1 MVEKVVVKAGVRM
14 GRTVPLFIGGVVLV
28 VAKDDGGGG
37 GVGGSGG
44 GNGGR
49 RWRWSGLYV
58 NSSCLQATIFIG
70 LLPSKV

>member
-1 MVEKVVVKAGVRM
+1 MVEKVVVNEGVRM
-14 GRTVPLFIGGVVLV
+14 GRTVLLFIGGVVLV
-28 VAKDDGGGG
+28 VAKDDG
-37 GVGGSGG
+37 GG